1 MPDRHEERAILPGGI
16 ELGLEHLDGA
26 LRRLDRHLE
35 IQVDAVH
42 VLRPVI
48 QSPARGQFHQFP
60 GRGTQQ
66 IRNIISHQ

>member
-1 MPDRHEERAILPGGI
+1 MPDRYEERAILPGGI

-48 QSPARGQFHQFP
+48 QRPA
-60 GRGTQQ
+60 
-66 IRNIISHQ
+66 